1 MNIQLLRFLEK
12 FFEDSELN
20 RLHRNYGGGKI
31 FSSPLI
37 GVASGDD
44 PIFQKFKEVVG
55 PEHLTPIELWLAC
68 RQEAIQPS
76 QLRVVSIVFPFVKK
90 IRDESQNSIV
100 LSKVTLPAEIYS
112 VGRNY
117 ANPFK
122 KETCRQIVEYFKKKG
137 FNAVSG
143 MLSEIFTIIT
153 KGNFY
158 SNWSERHIAFAAGL
172 GTFSLHDGLITEVGC
187 NIRLA
192 SVITNAPLE
201 VTHRKSDNPY
211 ANCLYYV
218 DGNRKEC
225 VEKCPAGA
233 ITENGHDKI
242 KCYNYGQK
250 VARKMISRIG
260 QILKPHIRRVNGKQ
274 RPPVFPV
281 GCALCQFGV
290 PCMDKNPITETKNK
304 LN

>member
-1 MNIQLLRFLEK
+1 MNIQLLHFLIEY
-12 FFEDSELN
+12 FEYNELN
-20 RLHRNYGGGKI
+20 RLHENYGGGKI

-37 GVASGDD
+37 GVASGND

-68 RQEAIQPS
+68 GQKDIPS
-76 QLRVVSIVFPFVKK
+76 LQLRVISIVFPFVKK
-90 IRDESQNSIV
+90 IRDESENPIV
-100 LSKVTLPAEIYS
+100 LSKVILPAEIYS

-122 KETCRQIVEYFKKKG
+122 KETCRQIIKFFKKKG
-137 FNAVSG
+137 FNAVAG
-143 MLSEIFTIIT
+143 MLSEAFTIIA

-172 GTFSLHDGLITEVGC
+172 GTFSLHEGLITEVGC

-192 SVITNAPLE
+192 SVVTNAPLE
-201 VTHRKSDNPY
+201 ITNRKSDDPY
-211 ANCLYYV
+211 ANCLYYRN
-218 DGNRKEC
+218 GNCKEC
-225 VEKCPAGA
+225 VKKCPAKA
-233 ITENGHDKI
+233 ITEKGHDKI
-242 KCYNYGQK
+242 ECYNYGQK

-260 QILKPHIRRVNGKQ
+260 QILKPHIRRVNGKL
-274 RPPVFPV
+274 RTPSFPV

-290 PCMDKNPITETKNK
+290 PCMDKNPMASEEK
-304 LN
+304 

>member
-1 MNIQLLRFLEK
+1 MNSQLQNFLEE
-12 FFEDSELN
+12 FFENSELN
-20 RLHRNYGGGKI
+20 RLPKKYGGGRI

-37 GVASGDD
+37 GVASGED

-55 PEHLTPIELWLAC
+55 PEHLTPTELWLAC
-68 RQEAIQPS
+68 GQKAIPS
-76 QLRVVSIVFPFVKK
+76 LQLRVVSIVFPYVKK
-90 IRDESQNSIV
+90 IRDEGQNPIV
-100 LSKVTLPAEIYS
+100 LSKMILPAEIYS

-117 ANPFK
+117 ANPLK
-122 KETCRQIVEYFKKKG
+122 KETCRQIIKFFKKNG
-137 FNAVSG
+137 FNAVAG
-143 MLSEIFTIIT
+143 MLSEVFTIIT

-192 SVITNAPLE
+192 SVITDTPLE
-201 VTHRKSDNPY
+201 VTLRKSDDPY

-218 DGNRKEC
+218 EGNCKEC
-225 VEKCPAGA
+225 VEKCPAKV

-242 KCYNYGQK
+242 KCYNYLQK
-250 VARKMISRIG
+250 VARKMISRTG
-260 QILKPHIRRVNGKQ
+260 QILKPHIRRVNDKL
-274 RPPVFPV
+274 RSPVFPV

-290 PCMDKNPITETKNK
+290 PCMDKNPMASEEK
-304 LN
+304 

>member
-1 MNIQLLRFLEK
+1 MNSPLQNFLED
-12 FFEDSELN
+12 FFENSELN
-20 RLHRNYGGGKI
+20 RLPKEYGGGNI

-37 GVASGDD
+37 GVTSGDD
-44 PIFQKFKEVVG
+44 LIFQKFKEVVG
-55 PEHLTPIELWLAC
+55 PEHLTPTELWLAC
-68 RQEAIQPS
+68 GQKVVPSS
-76 QLRVVSIVFPFVKK
+76 QLRVVSLVFPYVKK
-90 IRDESQNSIV
+90 IRDEGQNPIV

-122 KETCRQIVEYFKKKG
+122 KETCRQIVKFFKKNG
-137 FNAVSG
+137 FNAVAG
-143 MLSEIFTIIT
+143 MLSEVFTIIT

-201 VTHRKSDNPY
+201 ITHRKSDDPY
-211 ANCLYYV
+211 ANCLYYAE
-218 DGNRKEC
+218 GNRKEC
-225 VEKCPAGA
+225 VKKCPAEA

-250 VARKMISRIG
+250 VARKMIFRIG
-260 QILKPHIRRVNGKQ
+260 PILKPHIRRVNGKQ
-274 RPPVFPV
+274 RSPVFPV

-290 PCMDKNPITETKNK
+290 PCMDKNPTIETKNK